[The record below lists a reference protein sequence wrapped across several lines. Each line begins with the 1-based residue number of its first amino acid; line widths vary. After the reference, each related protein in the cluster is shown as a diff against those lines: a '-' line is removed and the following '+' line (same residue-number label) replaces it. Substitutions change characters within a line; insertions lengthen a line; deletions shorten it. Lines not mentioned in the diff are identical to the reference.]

1 MGIAADQ
8 MVQVKVSGDGAMAR
22 KLPILVEHLLMVEAV
37 ERLGGQSQGGARV
50 AKSLLRRAEELR
62 FSRGHAPLAVKERVA
77 RVKRLAGLQ
86 HGDLDRSRW
95 RPIVESFVPPKVKER
110 LGQQCGKLIGRTC
123 PRIPARPR
131 PECQTLGLPQ

>member
-95 RPIVESFVPPKVKER
+95 RPIVESLVSLSVKER
-110 LGQQCGKLIGRTC
+110 LGQRRRRVIGRS
-123 PRIPARPR
+123 
-131 PECQTLGLPQ
+131 LP